1 MTNYFCE
8 VTFAD
13 GVVITRE
20 VRNCGD
26 TDDALIRLKR
36 MLPSVRFVPG
46 VVVSVCIYPEEY
58 YRRCAL

>member
-1 MTNYFCE
+1 MNYLCK
-8 VTFAD
+8 VTFVD

-46 VVVSVCIYPEEY
+46 VVVSVCIYPED
-58 YRRCAL
+58 